1 MGLGTDFAAAV
12 MLTDMFPEMKYQ
24 EPTKDQLQELVS

>member
-1 MGLGTDFAAAV
+1 MGHGIIFAAV
-12 MLTDMFPEMKYQ
+12 MLTDLFPEMKYQ